1 MNTYDTYLY
10 MPIRPQTEQSAG
22 RCVRASTPDA

>member
-1 MNTYDTYLY
+1 LY

-22 RCVRASTPDA
+22 RCVRASTPDAWSGCWV